1 MSLISWEDGLHAVR
15 HDAALREGSG
25 PSSAVLLGERDEI
38 TRGILGCLA

>member
-15 HDAALREGSG
+15 PDPALREASG
-25 PSSAVLLGERDEI
+25 PCSAVLLGERDEI